1 MAGTDLCN
9 QDKQANNKKI
19 YMFTDTITDVVR
31 YKPLRIVTMPYT
43 WHVYDP
49 KRQDKDRNI

>member
-19 YMFTDTITDVVR
+19 YMFTATITDVVR

-49 KRQDKDRNI
+49 KRQDTDI